1 MMDLTTQLLVQAKTG
16 DKKARD
22 TLVEDNLG
30 LVHYIVKRFLNR
42 GYEAEDLF
50 QIGCIGLMKAI
61 DQFDTSYQVKFS
73 TYAVPLITGEIKRF
87 IRDDGLIKISR
98 SLKENSYHIVKATE
112 KFVQE
117 HNRQP
122 SMHELVEATGLS
134 AEEIVMAMEIN
145 IPVESIYQTVYQA
158 DGNEIYLI
166 DQISQNGYI
175 NLGAGNKDDTE
186 KEKLIDHIVLNELMD
201 DLDEDEK
208 QLIQW
213 RFYEEKT
220 QTEIAKLLN
229 VNQVQVCRMEKRIV
243 RKMREKVEGKI
254 SSG

>member
-42 GYEAEDLF
+42 GYEVEDLF

-134 AEEIVMAMEIN
+134 DEEIVMAMEIN

-175 NLGAGNKDDTE
+175 NLGTGNKKKKK
-186 KEKLIDHIVLNELMD
+186 KEKLIDHIVLKELMD

-208 QLIQW
+208 RLIQW

-229 VNQVQVCRMEKRIV
+229 VNQVQICRMEKKIV
-243 RKMREKVEGKI
+243 RKMREKVEGKN
-254 SSG
+254 

>member
-1 MMDLTTQLLVQAKTG
+1 MADLTTQLLVQARMG

-61 DQFDTSYQVKFS
+61 DQFDISYQVKFS

-98 SLKENSYHIVKATE
+98 SLKENSYHIMKASE
-112 KFVQE
+112 KFMQE
-117 HNRQP
+117 YNRQP
-122 SMHELVEATGLS
+122 SMHELVEVTGLS
-134 AEEIVMAMEIN
+134 DEEIVMAMEIN
-145 IPVESIYQTVYQA
+145 TPVESIYQTVYQA

-166 DQISQNGYI
+166 DQISQNGYV
-175 NLGAGNKDDTE
+175 NSLVCSKDDTE

-201 DLDEDEK
+201 GLDENEK
-208 QLIQW
+208 RLIQW

-229 VNQVQVCRMEKRIV
+229 VNQVQICRMEKKIV
-243 RKMREKVEGKI
+243 RKMREKIEGKN
-254 SSG
+254 

>member
-42 GYEAEDLF
+42 GYEVEDLF

-61 DQFDTSYQVKFS
+61 YQFDTSYQVKFS

-122 SMHELVEATGLS
+122 SMHELVEAT
-134 AEEIVMAMEIN
+134 
-145 IPVESIYQTVYQA
+145 
-158 DGNEIYLI
+158 
-166 DQISQNGYI
+166 
-175 NLGAGNKDDTE
+175 
-186 KEKLIDHIVLNELMD
+186 
-201 DLDEDEK
+201 
-208 QLIQW
+208 
-213 RFYEEKT
+213 
-220 QTEIAKLLN
+220 
-229 VNQVQVCRMEKRIV
+229 
-243 RKMREKVEGKI
+243 
-254 SSG
+254 